1 MLKSLVRSGLRAGL
15 KNWPSIL
22 FFEIT
27 YKIAGYL
34 LFLNLWDLLKAS
46 ALRAAGVSVIGQR
59 NIGLVFRSPFCVLL
73 VMRYFC

>member
-46 ALRAAGVSVIGQR
+46 ALREMCIR
-59 NIGLVFRSPFCVLL
+59 DRSSFISL
-73 VMRYFC
+73 